1 MRSKERGEGGGKAKK
16 LSHLG
21 FPMPLRLGSL
31 IYLQVIHTF
40 EHGRYCKTWEHIW
53 LDFAMFGQRILLSF
67 QILFTLYHPLL
78 STVNARSPQ
87 PNQKLEIFVS
97 QLSDFTPTVVDEEFV
112 ELHVNTLNCLAMPLG
127 DVS

>member
-1 MRSKERGEGGGKAKK
+1 M
-16 LSHLG
+16 
-21 FPMPLRLGSL
+21 
-31 IYLQVIHTF
+31 
-40 EHGRYCKTWEHIW
+40 W

-97 QLSDFTPTVVDEEFV
+97 QLSDFTPTVFDEEFV